1 MATSKLSKEEL
12 ETIGSLQNDNQFVR
26 QEFGKLAV
34 DKIRLEQREASLKGF
49 LNELGVKEADL
60 NKLLVEKYGAGTVD
74 LEKGE
79 ITVEDSSTEVKTQ
92 KIGEVDEDN

>member
-79 ITVEDSSTEVKTQ
+79 ITVENSSTEVKTQ

>member
-92 KIGEVDEDN
+92 KIVEVDEDN

>member
-92 KIGEVDEDN
+92 KIEEVDEDN

>member
-49 LNELGVKEADL
+49 LNELGAKEADL

>member
-49 LNELGVKEADL
+49 LNELGVKESDL
-60 NKLLVEKYGAGTVD
+60 NKLLVEKYGVGTVD